1 MLKDIF
7 NNIIKKDKKDIKD
20 KLLSNSIMDG
30 LVDIKAYRNIN
41 GEKKIVYHDTGD
53 NVVTNWMRHVLMVM
67 LTSSAFS
74 KNGASVVSSAITT
87 SAGSVANS
95 AAFSAPGTA
104 TDDTIYH
111 TDSKN
116 LDGYVLNDN
125 DYFWNSS
132 ELMEHY
138 SKSTLSSNLYGYFP
152 TKILFG
158 TGCEYNDFDTFKTE
172 NSTTSTDYYNNIIS
186 MFGSESAAK
195 TAFEYSSN
203 MVCNNFGGTTT
214 NGSMT
219 GSANLLSGMRTFNN
233 SQTTI
238 LTTSYSELCEAYNV
252 TGAIK
257 TCYFDS
263 NEDSEKLM
271 PSSSDSG
278 KLLYPKYRG
287 TGRPCFIY
295 FNNEYDDSTVKE
307 EWDETDNTSIQVC
320 LSKDSDGE
328 YLNRITFKIILP
340 SQSSGVYYPYNGY
353 TLNQV
358 GLYNDAQLCDTPDG
372 ASDSSSYPYQNMQWG
387 TLLAI
392 KNITPFTKTASD
404 TIEFTWT
411 LTI

>member
-158 TGCEYNDFDTFKTE
+158 TGC
-172 NSTTSTDYYNNIIS
+172 
-186 MFGSESAAK
+186 
-195 TAFEYSSN
+195 
-203 MVCNNFGGTTT
+203 
-214 NGSMT
+214 
-219 GSANLLSGMRTFNN
+219 
-233 SQTTI
+233 
-238 LTTSYSELCEAYNV
+238 
-252 TGAIK
+252 
-257 TCYFDS
+257 
-263 NEDSEKLM
+263 
-271 PSSSDSG
+271 
-278 KLLYPKYRG
+278 
-287 TGRPCFIY
+287 
-295 FNNEYDDSTVKE
+295 
-307 EWDETDNTSIQVC
+307 
-320 LSKDSDGE
+320 
-328 YLNRITFKIILP
+328 
-340 SQSSGVYYPYNGY
+340 
-353 TLNQV
+353 
-358 GLYNDAQLCDTPDG
+358 
-372 ASDSSSYPYQNMQWG
+372 
-387 TLLAI
+387 
-392 KNITPFTKTASD
+392 
-404 TIEFTWT
+404 
-411 LTI
+411 